1 MVETVI
7 AVTNGLAGFA
17 FFAFLGLVVLVAKEG
32 KDERAQFLGYK
43 LFSFLFVFL
52 FGCLSLIIFYTG
64 WVSVEYEVLRVAI
77 TTLSSL
83 TIFSG
88 LIYWLIIRK
97 KY

>member
-1 MVETVI
+1 METVI

-17 FFAFLGLVVLVAKEG
+17 FFAFLGLAVMVAKEG

-52 FGCLSLIIFYTG
+52 FGCLALIIFYTG
-64 WVSVEYEVLRVAI
+64 WVNVEYEVLRVAI
-77 TTLSSL
+77 TTSLSL

-88 LIYWLIIRK
+88 LIYWLVIRK